1 MATTLTPGPTTSA
14 RAATPNRVVRVSRLS
29 RGHVLMV
36 VAGLAAAALAFAA
49 LRTRPGDVKVAVAAR
64 EIRAG
69 ARVVAADF
77 RVVSVSLGT
86 AQLAPLVTAAGVH
99 SVVGA
104 ISGATIEPGEL
115 VPRRWLRPRAA
126 RHGLRSISIP
136 IDPARAV
143 GGHLAVGDR
152 VDVLLADD
160 RTVAII
166 VPDAEVLAVDE
177 RGRGGIG
184 DSASPFTVT
193 IAVDEEQSRAVAAAV
208 VGDGLS
214 LARTTGAT
222 PATERSAAADGAPSS
237 VPGVGGR

>member
-1 MATTLTPGPTTSA
+1 MT
-14 RAATPNRVVRVSRLS
+14 
-29 RGHVLMV
+29 
-36 VAGLAAAALAFAA
+36 VAGLAAAVLAFAA
-49 LRTRPGDVKVAVAAR
+49 LRTRPGDVRVAVAAR

-69 ARVVAADF
+69 ERVAAGDF
-77 RVVSVSLGT
+77 RVASVSLGG
-86 AQLAPLVTAAGVH
+86 ALRAPLVPASDIRAVAGRI
-99 SVVGA
+99 A
-104 ISGATIEPGEL
+104 GATIEPGEL
-115 VPRRWLRPRAA
+115 VMRRLLRPRAA
-126 RHGLRSISIP
+126 RRGLRAISIP

-152 VDVLLADD
+152 VDVLLADE

-166 VPDAEVLAVDE
+166 VPDAEVLAVDQ

-214 LARTTGAT
+214 FARTTGAT
-222 PATERSAAADGAPSS
+222 PANPATPTPTPAGAPAAS
-237 VPGVGGR
+237 GDR

>member
-1 MATTLTPGPTTSA
+1 
-14 RAATPNRVVRVSRLS
+14 VVRVPRFS
-29 RGHVLMV
+29 RGHLLMT
-36 VAGLAAAALAFAA
+36 VAGLAAAVLAFAA
-49 LRTRPGDVKVAVAAR
+49 LRSRPGDLRVAVAAH

-69 ARVVAADF
+69 ERVVAADF
-77 RVVSVSLGT
+77 RVASVSVADARLG
-86 AQLAPLVTAAGVH
+86 PLVRAGDL
-99 SVVGA
+99 STIAGRIA
-104 ISGATIEPGEL
+104 GATIEPGEL
-115 VPRRWLRPRAA
+115 VPRRLLRPRAA
-126 RHGLRSISIP
+126 RGGLRAISIP

-152 VDVLLADD
+152 VDVLLADE
-160 RTVAII
+160 RSVAII

-193 IAVDEEQSRAVAAAV
+193 IAVDEEQSRAIAAAV

-222 PATERSAAADGAPSS
+222 PAAASDDRASAPESSSAEIDGPVGAGAGER
-237 VPGVGGR
+237 

>member
-1 MATTLTPGPTTSA
+1 
-14 RAATPNRVVRVSRLS
+14 VVRSSRIS
-29 RGHVLMV
+29 RGHVLMT
-36 VAGLAAAALAFAA
+36 VAGLAAAVLAFAA
-49 LRTRPGDVKVAVAAR
+49 LRSQPGDVRVAIAAR

-69 ARVVAADF
+69 TRVLAADF
-77 RVVSVSLGT
+77 RAVPVSIGD
-86 AQLAPLVTAAGVH
+86 APLARLLTASDIP
-99 SVVGA
+99 SVVGRIA
-104 ISGATIEPGEL
+104 GATIEPGEL

-126 RHGLRSISIP
+126 RGGLRSISIP

-152 VDVLLADD
+152 VDVLLADE
-160 RTVAII
+160 RGVAIV
-166 VPDAEVLAVDE
+166 VPDAEVLAVDQ

-222 PATERSAAADGAPSS
+222 PAAGLPAGARPDGAPVAGTEE
-237 VPGVGGR
+237 VPVTAVGGR

>member
-1 MATTLTPGPTTSA
+1 MTSTLTPGLASSTTAEPGPGHVS
-14 RAATPNRVVRVSRLS
+14 RRLVLQSRVSR
-29 RGHVLMV
+29 GHLLMT
-36 VAGLAAAALAFAA
+36 VAGIAAAVLAFAA
-49 LRTRPGDVKVAVAAR
+49 LRERPGADRVAVAAH

-69 ARVVAADF
+69 DRVRSSDF
-77 RVVSVSLGT
+77 RVVAVSLGD
-86 AQLAPLVTAAGVH
+86 ARLAPLLRARDLDDVTGRLAG
-99 SVVGA
+99 S
-104 ISGATIEPGEL
+104 TIEAGEL
-115 VPRRWLRPRAA
+115 VSRRLLRPRAA
-126 RHGLRSISIP
+126 RGGRRAISIP

-152 VDVLLADD
+152 VDVLHADEHG
-160 RTVAII
+160 VGII
-166 VPDAEVLAVDE
+166 VPDAEVLAVDA

-222 PATERSAAADGAPSS
+222 PASPDAALTA
-237 VPGVGGR
+237 GR